1 MEETIEHKIDRLTLA
16 MIAFDKGDAMRI
28 QHFLKVHRFAQ
39 LIACLE
45 HVDDHTQLVTEMA
58 AVVHDIGIHAAEAK
72 YGNSNGKYQ
81 EELGPAPARELLT
94 GQGFDAKDIERVCY
108 IVGHHHTYTNIDGI
122 DYQILVE
129 ADFLVNFFEDNISRT
144 GIEHALSHVFKTET
158 GKHLCR
164 EMFLEVYD
172 PKNNN

>member
-1 MEETIEHKIDRLTLA
+1 MIMEETIESKIDRLTLA
-16 MIAFDKGDAMRI
+16 MIEFDKGDAMRI

-39 LIACLE
+39 LIARLE
-45 HVDDHTQLVTEMA
+45 HVDAHTQLVTEMA

-94 GQGFDAKDIERVCY
+94 KQGFDPKDIERVCY
-108 IVGHHHTYTNIDGI
+108 LVGHHHTYKNIDGI

-129 ADFLVNFFEDNISRT
+129 ADFLVNFFEDNISKT
-144 GIEHALSHVFKTET
+144 GIENALTHVFKTET
-158 GKHLCR
+158 GKRLCHQ
-164 EMFLEVYD
+164 MFIEVYN
-172 PKNNN
+172 PER